1 MGSVPCFRCFVP
13 SFPSEEESGHMRV
26 DINPIVEPDP
36 PSENFNIETK
46 ANTQTGYINRKTTK
60 KNLTI
65 KIDKSNF
72 VRIKANNFFDEYDLK
87 EKLGKGSFGTVY
99 KVIQRKTNYLRAV
112 KAIKKKYVEKE
123 EFLNEIE
130 LLKTVDHPNI
140 IKIFDCYYDK
150 TFYYLIEEYCSGG
163 DLFDYIQRE
172 HFFTEQKAAIIF
184 KQLLS
189 AVNHLHKKNIIH
201 RDLKPEN
208 IVFIK
213 TKNQDIFIKLI
224 DFGASI
230 TFKGKYLTQ
239 ELGTIYYMA
248 PEVFM
253 NNYKEKSDIWSCG
266 IILYTMLC
274 GHPPFMGS
282 DEKNIRSKILHSK
295 LSFPTKDFKNI
306 STEAID
312 FIKTLL
318 NYDPNFRPS
327 AEEAL
332 NNIWLK
338 NDINNNTH
346 NIDLNKE
353 IIHNLSKFRTTLAL
367 QKMTIS
373 FLANQVSV
381 NEEIKKIKE
390 EFDTFDTNKDG
401 EISKDELIQ
410 CLEKIYP
417 YQEAVERAE
426 KIFKEIDFNHDGCI
440 NFSEFLTANFKKDKL
455 LSDKTLQKA
464 FNLLDLDGNG
474 FITLDELKESMSVEF
489 TSKIEWRELIEE
501 VDKDG
506 DNQISFEEFKEMM
519 QKLLAN

>member
-1 MGSVPCFRCFVP
+1 MGSVPCFRCLTP
-13 SFPSEEESGHMRV
+13 SLKSEEESGHMKV
-26 DINPIVEPDP
+26 DINPIVEPDQ
-36 PSENFNIETK
+36 PSDQYINIETK
-46 ANTQTGYINRKTTK
+46 ANTLTGYIKRKTTK
-60 KNLTI
+60 KNFSI
-65 KIDKSNF
+65 KIDKKNF

-87 EKLGKGSFGTVY
+87 EKLGEGSFGTVY
-99 KVIQRKTNYLRAV
+99 KVIQRKTNYLRVV
-112 KAIKKKYVEKE
+112 KAIKKKYVDKS

-140 IKIFDCYYDK
+140 IKLFDCYYDK

-163 DLFDYIQRE
+163 DLFDYIQKE
-172 HFFTEQKAAIIF
+172 HFFTEKKAAIIF
-184 KQLLS
+184 KQILS

-213 TKNQDIFIKLI
+213 TKNRDIFIKII

-230 TFKGKYLTQ
+230 AFKGKCLTQ

-282 DEKNIRSKILHSK
+282 DEKSIKSKILHSK
-295 LSFPTKDFKNI
+295 LSFPTKDFRNVSI
-306 STEAID
+306 EAID
-312 FIKTLL
+312 FIKGLL
-318 NYDPNFRPS
+318 NYDPSYRPS

-338 NDINNNTH
+338 QDINNSNVG
-346 NIDLNKE
+346 LNKE
-353 IIHNLSKFRTTLAL
+353 IITNLSKFRTTLGL
-367 QKMTIS
+367 QKLTIS

-381 NEEIKKIKE
+381 NEEIKKLKE
-390 EFDTFDTNKDG
+390 EFDKFDINKDG
-401 EISKDELIQ
+401 EISKEELIKY
-410 CLEKIYP
+410 LEQLYP
-417 YQEAVERAE
+417 YQEAVERADD
-426 KIFKEIDFNHDGCI
+426 IFKEIDFNHDGCI
-440 NFSEFLTANFKKDKL
+440 NFSEFITANFKKDKL
-455 LSDKTLQKA
+455 LSEKTLQKT

-474 FITLDELKESMSVEF
+474 FITLDELKESMPIEI
-489 TSKIEWRELIEE
+489 TSKLEWRELIEE

-519 QKLLAN
+519 QKLLIN

>member
-1 MGSVPCFRCFVP
+1 MGSVPCFRCMTP
-13 SFPSEEESGHMRV
+13 SFVAEEESGHMKV
-26 DINPIVEPDP
+26 DINPITEPDP
-36 PSENFNIETK
+36 PSEQFMNIETK
-46 ANTQTGYINRKTTK
+46 ANTNTGYIKRKTTK
-60 KNLTI
+60 I
-65 KIDKSNF
+65 KIDKGNF

-87 EKLGKGSFGTVY
+87 EKLGEGSFGTVY

-112 KAIKKKYVEKE
+112 KAIKKKYVEKN

-140 IKIFDCYYDK
+140 IKLFDCYYDK

-163 DLFDYIQRE
+163 DLFDYIQKE
-172 HFFTEQKAAIIF
+172 HFFTEKKASIIF
-184 KQLLS
+184 KQILS

-213 TKNQDIFIKLI
+213 TKNKDIFIKLI

-230 TFKGKYLTQ
+230 TFKGKSLTQ

-282 DEKNIRSKILHSK
+282 DEKSIKAKILHSK
-295 LSFPTKDFKNI
+295 LNFPTKDFRNV
-306 STEAID
+306 SHEAIE
-312 FIKTLL
+312 FIKLL
-318 NYDPNFRPS
+318 LCYDPMQRPS

-332 NNIWLK
+332 NNIWLSDK
-338 NDINNNTH
+338 NNSNV
-346 NIDLNKE
+346 DLNQE
-353 IIHNLSKFRTTLAL
+353 IIANLSKFRTTLGL

-381 NEEIKKIKE
+381 NEEIKKLKE
-390 EFDTFDTNKDG
+390 EFDKFDVNKDG
-401 EISKDELIQ
+401 EISKEELIKY
-410 CLEKIYP
+410 LEKLYP
-417 YQEAVERAE
+417 YQEAVEKADE
-426 KIFKEIDFNHDGCI
+426 IFKEIDFNNDGCI
-440 NFSEFLTANFKKDKL
+440 NFSEFLTANFKKEKL
-455 LSDKTLQKA
+455 LSEKTLQKT

-474 FITLDELKESMSVEF
+474 YITLDELKESMPVEI

-519 QKLLAN
+519 QKLLNN

>member
-1 MGSVPCFRCFVP
+1 MK
-13 SFPSEEESGHMRV
+13 V
-26 DINPIVEPDP
+26 DINPIIEPDQ
-36 PSENFNIETK
+36 PSDQYINIETK
-46 ANTQTGYINRKTTK
+46 ANTLTGYIKRKTTK
-60 KNLTI
+60 KNYSI

-72 VRIKANNFFDEYDLK
+72 VRLKANNFFDEYDLK
-87 EKLGKGSFGTVY
+87 EKLGEGSFGTVY
-99 KVIQRKTNYLRAV
+99 KVIQRKTNYLRVV
-112 KAIKKKYVEKE
+112 KVIKKKYVDKS

-140 IKIFDCYYDK
+140 IKLFDCYYDK

-163 DLFDYIQRE
+163 DLFDYIKKE
-172 HFFTEQKAAIIF
+172 HFFTEKKAAIIF
-184 KQLLS
+184 KQILS

-213 TKNQDIFIKLI
+213 TKNRDIFIKII

-230 TFKGKYLTQ
+230 AFKGKFLTQ

-282 DEKNIRSKILHSK
+282 DEKSIKSKILHSK
-295 LSFPTKDFKNI
+295 LSFPTKDFKNVSI
-306 STEAID
+306 EAID
-312 FIKTLL
+312 FIKLLL
-318 NYDPNFRPS
+318 NYDPSYRPS

-332 NNIWLK
+332 NNPWLRQ
-338 NDINNNTH
+338 DINNSNVG
-346 NIDLNKE
+346 LNKE
-353 IIHNLSKFRTTLAL
+353 IISNLSKFRTTLGL
-367 QKMTIS
+367 QKLTIS

-381 NEEIKKIKE
+381 NEEIKKLKE
-390 EFDTFDTNKDG
+390 EFDKFDLNKDG
-401 EISKDELIQ
+401 EISKDELIKY
-410 CLEKIYP
+410 LEKLYP
-417 YQEAVERAE
+417 YQEAVERADD
-426 KIFKEIDFNHDGCI
+426 IFKEIDFNHDGCI
-440 NFSEFLTANFKKDKL
+440 NFSEFITANFKKDKL
-455 LSDKTLQKA
+455 LSEKTLQKT

-474 FITLDELKESMSVEF
+474 FITLDELKESMPIEI
-489 TSKIEWRELIEE
+489 TSKLEWRELIEE

-519 QKLLAN
+519 QKLLIN